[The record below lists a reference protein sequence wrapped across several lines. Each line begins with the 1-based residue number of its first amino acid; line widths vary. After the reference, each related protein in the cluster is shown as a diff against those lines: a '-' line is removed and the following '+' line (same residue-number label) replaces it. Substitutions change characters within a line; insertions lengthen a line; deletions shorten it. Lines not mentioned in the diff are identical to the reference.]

1 MSQMRKLLFILM
13 LCLLIPSV
21 HSQTLVDSLQNLV
34 ESTEI
39 DSVRVEALMELTEIF
54 LRRNLQQSV
63 EYGEQAVEVAM
74 KTKSLRLQSWALTTL
89 GAAHYYSGNYNQALE
104 KWMDCVEVIKMQ
116 ELQAVDSTKK
126 EGLTDQR
133 ATLLNNIGV
142 VYKTMG
148 KYDKAI
154 EYYQENLKI
163 QEAGQNLLKMA
174 WARTNIANVYFA
186 FEIDFGLALEY
197 YRVSLD
203 LFLTYNEKSL
213 GETQG
218 IMGLAQTYMNMGIV
232 YKELD
237 SIDMALDNFTRALQY
252 FENLEDR
259 AGIAA
264 TQRNLGSLYMEEGN
278 CQEALEAV
286 QESLDYYRE
295 IGQRKE
301 EAEDLKNL
309 GKIHYHMKSFSQ
321 ALDYMNQSLEISREL
336 DLKREMFDVY
346 RDKSNVFRDM
356 GNFRLA
362 LENYELYTILKDSSI
377 REENLNQIS
386 ELETKYQ
393 TDRVKGENV
402 LLNTQNQLQEAQ
414 VKRQRIFLISVIGI
428 SMIILVFGFVVY
440 RLYKEKKKANILLEK
455 QNIVIKEKRD
465 QIFQQKQEITDSI
478 QYASR
483 IQNAILTPDAMLNK
497 LQDHFIL
504 FKPRDIVSGDYYWMT
519 QKDNKTI
526 VAAADCT
533 GHGVPGAFMSMLGI
547 SFMNEIV
554 NKSDTTQANEI
565 LNQLRDYVI
574 TSLGQTGEAG
584 EAQDGM
590 DLALCVIDTNAM
602 KIQFSGAYNPLYIIR
617 NNELLEYK
625 SDKMPIGIYREK
637 SDPFNNQEIDVET
650 GDALYMFSDGYV
662 DQFGGAKQKKFMTKN
677 FKELLLRINKKSMV
691 EQKNILDNTIQEWMG
706 EVEQIDD
713 ILVLGLRI

>member
-1 MSQMRKLLFILM
+1 MRIFLFIITPF
-13 LCLLIPSV
+13 LLIPAAQ
-21 HSQTLVDSLQNLV
+21 SQTLVDSLQNLV
-34 ESTEI
+34 KSTND
-39 DSVRVEALMELTEIF
+39 DSTKVEALLELTEIF

-63 EYGEQAVEVAM
+63 EYGEQAVQVAREAG
-74 KTKSLRLQSWALTTL
+74 SLRLQSWALTTL
-89 GAAHYYSGNYNQALE
+89 GAAQYYSGKYDEALKE
-104 KWMDCVEVIKMQ
+104 WTACVEIL
-116 ELQAVDSTKK
+116 EICESQATDSTLK
-126 EGLTDQR
+126 GDLTDQR

-148 KYDKAI
+148 EYDKAI

-163 QEAGQNLLKMA
+163 QEAGKNLLKMA
-174 WARTNIANVYFA
+174 WARANIANVYFA
-186 FEIDFGLALEY
+186 FEIDFGKALEY
-197 YRVSLD
+197 YQVSLD
-203 LFLTYNEKSL
+203 LFLTYSQDAP
-213 GETQG
+213 GEEQG

-237 SIDMALDNFTRALQY
+237 SIDNALENFIRSLEY
-252 FENLEDR
+252 FESLENR

-264 TQRNLGSLYMEEGN
+264 SQRNLGSVYMQQGN
-278 CQEALEAV
+278 YEEALYAV
-286 QESLDYYRE
+286 QGSLDYYRE

-309 GKIHYHMKSFSQ
+309 GKIHYRMKNYSQ

-346 RDKSNVFRDM
+346 RDKSNLYRDR
-356 GNFRLA
+356 GEFRLA
-362 LENYELYTILKDSSI
+362 LESYELYTALKDSSI

-393 TDRVKGENV
+393 TERVERENV
-402 LLNTQNQLQEAQ
+402 LLNTQNDLQEATI
-414 VKRQRIFLISVIGI
+414 KNQRIFLFSVIGI
-428 SMIILVFGFVVY
+428 SVIILGFGFVVY
-440 RLYKEKKKANILLEK
+440 RQYQEKKRANVLLNE
-455 QNIVIKEKRD
+455 QNIEIKEQRD

-483 IQNAILTPDAMLNK
+483 IQNAILPPEAMLSK

-519 QKDNKTI
+519 LKDNKTI

-554 NKSDTTQANEI
+554 NKSDETQANEI
-565 LNQLRDYVI
+565 MNQLRGNVI
-574 TSLGQTGEAG
+574 ESLGQTGVEG

-590 DLALCVIDTNAM
+590 DMALCVIDTNAM
-602 KIQFSGAYNPLYIIR
+602 KVQFSGAYNPLYLIR
-617 NNELLEYK
+617 NNELLEFK
-625 SDKMPIGIYREK
+625 PDKMPIGIHREK
-637 SDPFNNQEIDVET
+637 SDPFSNHEIDVEV
-650 GDALYMFSDGYV
+650 GDVMYMFSDGYV
-662 DQFGGAKQKKFMTKN
+662 DQFGGPRQKKFMTKN
-677 FKELLLRINKKSMV
+677 FKELLLRINKKPLK
-691 EQKNILDNTIQEWMG
+691 EQRDILDNTIEEWMG
-706 EVEQIDD
+706 SVEQIDD
-713 ILVLGLRI
+713 IIVMGLRI